1 MMGVAAAAVRAQVA
15 AQQGGRNTSPPF
27 AVRSSGEMASTLPLV
42 TAANSLDKRN
52 RTRQM
57 DDLDGQLFV
66 LCVFG
71 HAEGENLWHTLRCFE
86 DGAESVCKYKIP
98 RYPAAALLSLSL
110 SLSLC
115 LRPQS
120 SMRALALA
128 FLAFFFSFLVLFTRF
143 MRFGASNDRAHRNP
157 GRRRWRCD
165 MGPSKYGNARGSQ
178 SLLPEKGPGGCS
190 GSENKRPAPV
200 FAPPESAVFSIRV
213 DTRMAWLNVPS
224 SEST

>member
-1 MMGVAAAAVRAQVA
+1 MGVAAAAVRAQVA

-27 AVRSSGEMASTLPLV
+27 AVRSSGEMAPTLPLV

-110 SLSLC
+110 SLSLSVSA
-115 LRPQS
+115 LRVRCVPWPWPSWPS
-120 SMRALALA
+120 SSPSWS
-128 FLAFFFSFLVLFTRF
+128 FSPASCVSGPPTIGRIGTLGGGGGDVIWARRSMETRGDLSHCCRKKDPVAVLLQKIS
-143 MRFGASNDRAHRNP
+143 GPHPYS
-157 GRRRWRCD
+157 RRRSPPCSPSASTLGWR
-165 MGPSKYGNARGSQ
+165 G
-178 SLLPEKGPGGCS
+178 
-190 GSENKRPAPV
+190 
-200 FAPPESAVFSIRV
+200 
-213 DTRMAWLNVPS
+213 
-224 SEST
+224 